1 MSMNLDY
8 FMNLDSVP
16 EKTNERE
23 RLNTL
28 LLGPTSMGLGIRQ
41 FANKTLQKT
50 KIDFIVY
57 VKNDKGTWDKGKLL
71 YCHLTS
77 NTSDVKIMDT
87 NMIKKGISND
97 NILTEKGYND
107 YNKQV
112 ESEADTPP
120 QGRKMDRSAE
130 KIIINS
136 DTDDSVDTE
145 ADTPRA
151 NIKLRSDYDD
161 TRASLDTETY
171 TQDLNKEIGGRKK
184 RTRKQKPRRRGMKTK
199 KSRFSVK
206 KSRRNRR
213 KGKTNRKK

>member
-1 MSMNLDY
+1 MSLNLDY

-23 RLNTL
+23 KLNTL

-77 NTSDVKIMDT
+77 NTSDVKIMAT
-87 NMIKKGISND
+87 NIIKKGISND

-107 YNKQV
+107 YNKNV
-112 ESEADTPP
+112 ESNADTPKAI
-120 QGRKMDRSAE
+120 KMNPSAE

-136 DTDDSVDTE
+136 DTDESVDTE

-161 TRASLDTETY
+161 TRTSLDTESS

-199 KSRFSVK
+199 KSRFSAK

-213 KGKTNRKK
+213 KGKTTRKK